1 MNSNRMAVSSNQN
14 VIGHTSARV
23 TIRPRQLAYA
33 AAVMCLFFS
42 LAFLYLVQA
51 GQVARQIRHMEELES
66 EVERLKQQNNGV
78 LLEISQH
85 QQAARIKQQA
95 RALGLTDPGQVEY
108 IVVEVDGVTPGA
120 QDASAFTPG
129 AGTDAPLLP
138 ALAALDLAPGWQQ
151 RLARQFR
158 SWLNVGGSSSD
169 RR

>member
-1 MNSNRMAVSSNQN
+1 MNSSRMAVSSNRN

-33 AAVMCLFFS
+33 GAVMCLFFS

-51 GQVARQIRHMEELES
+51 GQVARQTRQMEDLES

-95 RALGLTDPGQVEY
+95 RALGLTEPDQVEY
-108 IVVEVDGVTPGA
+108 VVVEVDETAPGA
-120 QDASAFTPG
+120 QNEGRLTLG
-129 AGTDAPLLP
+129 AGTDEPVFP
-138 ALAALDLAPGWQQ
+138 ALASLDLAPGWQ
-151 RLARQFR
+151 RLVRQFR
-158 SWLNVGGSSSD
+158 NWLNVGGGSSGGP
-169 RR
+169 